1 MRKNITIE
9 INGKTVTIIKHETSN
24 YICLTEIVEAY
35 SGSGGGGT
43 IDRWL
48 SNKNTI
54 EYLGAWEHSENP
66 DFNYPEFVVIKNEAG
81 VNRFNLS
88 AKRWIEKTNAVGI
101 EARAGRYGGTYV
113 HEDIAMVFCTWLDPI
128 FKLAVIKEFKRLKEN
143 ESKQLGG
150 LWDVRRFVARV
161 NFRIQTD
168 AVKEVIIPQTTL
180 PIEKQGILYAEA
192 SDIIYMAMFGYTS
205 KQWRDKNPEL
215 AAKGYN
221 IRDLA
226 TNHQL
231 IVLANLEALDA
242 ALVKAKIINKNDR
255 IVALRKEA
263 ISQAKSL
270 KTSTELEHKLI
281 ESPHLAKQK
290 QLSET
295 NKAEEKQTPILNQSG
310 QNSKGIVSA
319 RPHEKDK
326 PKDGE
331 LF

>member
-1 MRKNITIE
+1 MSKNITLD
-9 INGKTVTIIKHETSN
+9 INGKNVTVIKRDSNN

-35 SGSGGGGT
+35 SGSSGGGT

-54 EYLGAWEHSENP
+54 EYLGAWESSENP
-66 DFNYPEFVVIKNEAG
+66 KFNYPEFVVIRNEAG

-113 HEDIAMVFCTWLDPI
+113 HEDIAMEFCTWLDPI
-128 FKLAVIKEFKRLKEN
+128 FKLAVIKEFKRLREN
-143 ESKQLGG
+143 EAKQLGG
-150 LWDVRRFVARV
+150 QWDVRRFVARV

-168 AVKEVIIPQTTL
+168 AIKEYIIPQTTL
-180 PIEKQGILYAEA
+180 PVDKQGILYAEG
-192 SDIIYMAMFGYTS
+192 SDIIYLAMFGYTS
-205 KQWRDKNPEL
+205 KQWREKNPEL

-242 ALVKAKIINKNDR
+242 ALVKAGITAKYDR
-255 IVALRKEA
+255 VQALRKEA
-263 ISQAKSL
+263 LSQAKSL
-270 KTSTELEHKLI
+270 RASTELDHQLI

-290 QLSET
+290 ELGDTDSTQP
-295 NKAEEKQTPILNQSG
+295 QTPSLNRPKLG
-310 QNSKGIVSA
+310 DIFDDGSKA
-319 RPHEKDK
+319 PK
-326 PKDGE
+326 PKSDK
-331 LF
+331 